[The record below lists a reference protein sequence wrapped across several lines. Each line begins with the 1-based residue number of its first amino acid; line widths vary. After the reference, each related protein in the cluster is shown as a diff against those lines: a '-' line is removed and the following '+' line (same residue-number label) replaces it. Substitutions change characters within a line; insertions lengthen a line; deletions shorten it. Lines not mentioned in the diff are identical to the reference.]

1 VIETPRSL
9 FGKVPYVREQAAIYM
24 AMRDASRAAFI
35 IIPEAVGALEI
46 PLEKELAI
54 DIWRTR
60 HLPKIERDRVL
71 GRKYLSR
78 MKEKLVEIGV

>member
-1 VIETPRSL
+1 
-9 FGKVPYVREQAAIYM
+9 M

-54 DIWRTR
+54 DIWRTSKKT
-60 HLPKIERDRVL
+60 LNTPKL
-71 GRKYLSR
+71 CF
-78 MKEKLVEIGV
+78 LVFFQVF